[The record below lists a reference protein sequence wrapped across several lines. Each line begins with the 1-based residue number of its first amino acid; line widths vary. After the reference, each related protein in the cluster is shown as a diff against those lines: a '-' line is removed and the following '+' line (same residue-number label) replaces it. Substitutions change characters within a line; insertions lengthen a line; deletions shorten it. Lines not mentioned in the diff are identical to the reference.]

1 MNVEGPMKTRRDVMM
16 GGAALAAAAAFPAMA
31 ADARPQ
37 SPLGVA
43 QTALGH
49 YFRRQRGGAQTRG
62 PADPI
67 ATVAYVR
74 SLGAGGL
81 QMAAPNDADVKKL
94 RAALE
99 KNNLF
104 FEGDIRM
111 IARAGDDTAAFE
123 KGLRM
128 YKELGASCVRTVS
141 FVGRRYETFKT
152 LGDYLDWKAN
162 ADGVLAACV
171 PIADKVGIPLAMENH
186 KDRVVDEEVEV
197 LKKYSSEYFGALV
210 DFGNNISMCDDP
222 VETIRKLAPYV
233 KATHVKNMAVAPY
246 DQGFL
251 LSEVLFEDGFLD
263 IPALFAELKKVNPK
277 VHPMHELITR
287 DPLKVPVLTDQYWA
301 TWPERSGLYLE
312 RTLRMVEAHA
322 SKKPLPTIDDL
333 DADAQFQVE
342 QSNNLKCF
350 AWGRKALA

>member
-1 MNVEGPMKTRRDVMM
+1 
-16 GGAALAAAAAFPAMA
+16 
-31 ADARPQ
+31 
-37 SPLGVA
+37 
-43 QTALGH
+43 
-49 YFRRQRGGAQTRG
+49 
-62 PADPI
+62 
-67 ATVAYVR
+67 
-74 SLGAGGL
+74 
-81 QMAAPNDADVKKL
+81 
-94 RAALE
+94 
-99 KNNLF
+99 
-104 FEGDIRM
+104 
-111 IARAGDDTAAFE
+111 
-123 KGLRM
+123 
-128 YKELGASCVRTVS
+128 
-141 FVGRRYETFKT
+141 VGRRYETFKT

>member
-1 MNVEGPMKTRRDVMM
+1 MGTRRDILM
-16 GGAALAAAAAFPAMA
+16 GGAALAACSAMPAMA
-31 ADARPQ
+31 ADMRPR

-49 YFRRQRGGAQTRG
+49 YFRKQNGGQRRRG
-62 PADPI
+62 PADPY
-67 ATVAYVR
+67 ATVDYVR

-81 QMAAPNDADVKKL
+81 QMALAPDTDVKKL
-94 RAALE
+94 RGVME

-104 FEGDIRM
+104 FEGDARM
-111 IARAGDDTAAFE
+111 IEKAGDDTADFE
-123 KGLRM
+123 RTLRM
-128 YKELGASCVRTVS
+128 FKALGASCVRTVS
-141 FVGRRYETFKT
+141 FVGRRYETFDSLQAYK
-152 LGDYLDWKAN
+152 DWKAN

-222 VETIRKLAPYV
+222 VDVIHKLAPYV
-233 KATHVKNMAVAPY
+233 KATHVKNMGVARY
-246 DQGFL
+246 DDGFL

-263 IPALFAELKKVNPK
+263 IPALYAVLKKANPK
-277 VHPMHELITR
+277 INPMHELITR
-287 DPLKVPVLTDQYWA
+287 DPLKVPVLTDKYWV

-312 RTLRMVEAHA
+312 RTLRMVDANA
-322 SKKPLPTIDDL
+322 SKKPLPTISNL
-333 DADAQFQVE
+333 DADAQFAVE
-342 QSNNLKCF
+342 QSNNIKCF
-350 AWGRKALA
+350 DWARKAMA